1 VPGLRD
7 RRQGKPDE
15 RGEARDRADGE
26 RRRGRGPADL
36 PRRGRSEPGEHE
48 LCTGPQHT
56 AERAGQEPEPQEAQG
71 IDPQDEALGR
81 AEGAQDRA
89 VVQVPGREAARSHDD
104 RDAGEAEAR
113 ERRQPQALLT
123 ALEGVTRSGLAGCS

>member
-1 VPGLRD
+1 MSAAKPVTVPMASGAED
-7 RRQGKPDE
+7 GGRQISLDE
-15 RGEARDRADGE
+15 AGQ
-26 RRRGRGPADL
+26 
-36 PRRGRSEPGEHE
+36 EPGEHE